1 MENDRVTPLFLLR
14 TVLFPQGLLALRVF
28 EPRYLDMISASL
40 RHGEDFGICLIR
52 SGEEIGQGAVP
63 VGVGTLAR
71 VVDWGGE
78 AGVLH
83 IQVEGQ
89 ERFSIVDWEYQGQL
103 AQARIKCWPAE
114 PILPIPREV
123 GDLLPILAELLGDAG
138 AVRQL
143 DASRAGMH
151 LAQALPAPA
160 EDKQR
165 LLELQDP
172 LERLRRIRALLRGE
186 GAQA

>member
-63 VGVGTLAR
+63 AGVGTLAR

-103 AQARIKCWPAE
+103 ARARIRCWPAE

-138 AVRQL
+138 AVRRL

>member
-63 VGVGTLAR
+63 AGVGTLAR

-89 ERFSIVDWEYQGQL
+89 ERFSIVDWGYQGQL
-103 AQARIKCWPAE
+103 AQARVKCWPAE
-114 PILPIPREV
+114 PILPIPREL
-123 GDLLPILAELLGDAG
+123 GDLLPILTELLGDAG

-172 LERLRRIRALLRGE
+172 LERLRRIRVLLRGE

>member
-1 MENDRVTPLFLLR
+1 MGNDRVTPLFLLR

-52 SGEEIGQGAVP
+52 SGGEIGQGAVP
-63 VGVGTLAR
+63 AGVGTLAR

-143 DASRAGMH
+143 DASRAGMR

-172 LERLRRIRALLRGE
+172 LERLRRIRTLLRGE
-186 GAQA
+186 GPQA